1 MDDIRKILLLSY
13 YDLPPHLKT
22 CLLYLSVF
30 PEDYEIKKDRLIW
43 RWVAEG
49 FVQQARGD
57 QSFLEIGESYFNEL
71 LNRCLIQPADMD
83 DLDGTPHACR
93 VHDIVLDLIISLS
106 AEECF
111 ITTILAGDGMES
123 KVRWLS
129 LQNNNSTTWA
139 TTKMPKLRSLTIF
152 TPDDAVIDPTREPPF
167 HGIFCYVYWIY
178 EAAYSRT
185 LQAWDGLAKVVIT
198 SGRIA
203 EELGH
208 LTELRVLKLS
218 TQEVDDDERTAC
230 SEALLESLG
239 KLTKVECLD
248 IRVRF
253 NGVNLDGSM
262 AEPLGNLRRLSIA
275 IAKVMPTLIN

>member
-1 MDDIRKILLLSY
+1 MHGSWNY
-13 YDLPPHLKT
+13 
-22 CLLYLSVF
+22 
-30 PEDYEIKKDRLIW
+30 
-43 RWVAEG
+43 
-49 FVQQARGD
+49 
-57 QSFLEIGESYFNEL
+57 
-71 LNRCLIQPADMD
+71 
-83 DLDGTPHACR
+83 DGTRLPA
-93 VHDIVLDLIISLS
+93 
-106 AEECF
+106 
-111 ITTILAGDGMES
+111 
-123 KVRWLS
+123 
-129 LQNNNSTTWA
+129 
-139 TTKMPKLRSLTIF
+139 
-152 TPDDAVIDPTREPPF
+152 
-167 HGIFCYVYWIY
+167 
-178 EAAYSRT
+178 
-185 LQAWDGLAKVVIT
+185 DGLAKVVIT